1 MNEVA
6 VTLRVARDAT
16 ARQSAFDAW
25 LAAVPDARSRG
36 DRAAVIVEG
45 ALAALNAPADV
56 CVESVAGCFCCVGQ
70 VALGVVL
77 TRLLRVQRPA
87 RLLLLAASDA
97 HLERI
102 RRMLGEARFAMLRL
116 TD

>member
-6 VTLRVARDAT
+6 ITLRVARDAT

-25 LAAVPDARSRG
+25 LAAPDARSRG
-36 DRAAVIVEG
+36 GRAAVIVEG
-45 ALAALNAPADV
+45 ALAALNVPADV

-70 VALGVVL
+70 VALVVAL
-77 TRLLRVQRPA
+77 TRLLRVRRPA